1 MNMELIYI
9 YHSGFALLG
18 DGFTVIMDYYRDSA
32 DEHAQTGLCRLIKG
46 LLPTKESEAM
56 PAGVVHDE
64 LLHRPGKLYVLASHF
79 HPDHFSKEVLE
90 WRQQRPDIIYILS
103 KDILRHRRAQKEDAI
118 WLKKGEEYEDGT
130 LKVRA
135 FGSTDVGVSF
145 LLEVEGKKIFHAG
158 DLNNWHWMDES
169 TEAEWKGSEK
179 NFLHELD
186 YIYEYTH
193 EVDVAMFPVDP
204 RLGKEYM
211 RGAEQFVKKIKTHT
225 FVPMHFT
232 PEYEKANAFRAF
244 AEAHGVRFVALTHNG
259 QRIDI

>member
-1 MNMELIYI
+1 MELIYI

-18 DGFTVIMDYYRDSA
+18 EGFTVIMDYYRDTE
-32 DEHAQTGLCRLIKG
+32 DGHAQAALYGLMNGVRDENAQAIPK
-46 LLPTKESEAM
+46 
-56 PAGVVHDE
+56 GVVHEE
-64 LLHRPGKLYVLASHF
+64 LLDRPGRMYVLASHF
-79 HPDHFSKEVLE
+79 HPDHFNREVLE
-90 WRQQRPDIIYILS
+90 WRERRPDVVYLFS
-103 KDILRHRRAQKEDAI
+103 KDILRHRRAEKGDAV
-118 WLKKGEEYEDGT
+118 WLKKGEMYEDGT

-169 TEAEWKGSEK
+169 TEAEWKGAEK

-186 YIYEYTH
+186 DLLAYTR

-211 RGAEQFVKKIKTHT
+211 RGAGQFVEKIKTHI

-232 PEYEKANAFRAF
+232 PEYAKANAFRTF
-244 AEAHGVRFVALTHNG
+244 AESCGTQFVALTHTG
-259 QRIDI
+259 QRIKI